1 VLKSS
6 NGGEKMSEQQ
16 KRVNLIEQ
24 AKQQKETA
32 INDWIPRKKELAKEF
47 IQDEAKQQ
55 ARNLIKGAVHLCE
68 LGENIGSEQ
77 SEERPVI
84 IVSNDRI
91 NSTSTNVKIIPL
103 SKTLKTKEITN
114 RKKQKITVPK
124 VKTHFFLK
132 KDKYSYLTY
141 DSAAMAEGITT
152 VSKVRLG
159 KHLGN
164 LDSGDLDKIMSRLKW
179 VFDF

>member
-1 VLKSS
+1 
-6 NGGEKMSEQQ
+6 MTQQ
-16 KRVNLIEQ
+16 QPLNPIEQ
-24 AKQQKETA
+24 AKIAKETA
-32 INDWIPRKKELAKEF
+32 IDQWIPRKKELAKEF
-47 IQDEAKQQ
+47 IQDEAKQK
-55 ARNLIKGAVHLCE
+55 ARNLVKGSVHLCE

-103 SKTLKTKEITN
+103 SKTLKTKQVVN
-114 RKKQKITVPK
+114 RKKRTITVPK
-124 VKTHFFLK
+124 VKTHFFLMK
-132 KDKYSYLTY
+132 SKYKFLTY

-159 KHLGN
+159 KHLGSV
-164 LDSGDLDKIMSRLKW
+164 DPDDLEKIMSRLKW